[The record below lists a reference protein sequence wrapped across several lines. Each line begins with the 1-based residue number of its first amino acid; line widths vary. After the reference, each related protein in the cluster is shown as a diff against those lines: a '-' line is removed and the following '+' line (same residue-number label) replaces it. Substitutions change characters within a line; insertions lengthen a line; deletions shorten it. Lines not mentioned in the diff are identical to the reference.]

1 MIYGRDYVAY
11 LCRELI
17 ERLSPRFVKLG
28 SPEVV
33 NEKVREAV
41 TNELAAEDKL
51 NDEVRVL
58 LERYAD
64 EMRSTG
70 ASYPESF
77 KRVKRQLMKERGI
90 VPANSGEGERI
101 SRDKINK
108 LSHVVINLLLNL
120 KKEAELVGEKN
131 DVRLEIVRVVTALAR
146 EEEKMNQAV
155 RHKILSQKRAIPE
168 GSEEWDILY
177 RKYYAEEM
185 KKLGTI

>member
-1 MIYGRDYVAY
+1 MRYAS
-11 LCRELI
+11 C
-17 ERLSPRFVKLG
+17 
-28 SPEVV
+28 
-33 NEKVREAV
+33 
-41 TNELAAEDKL
+41 
-51 NDEVRVL
+51 
-58 LERYAD
+58 LERYAG
-64 EMRSTG
+64 EMRETG
-70 ASYPESF
+70 ASYAESF

-108 LSHVVINLLLNL
+108 LSHVVVNLLVNM

-131 DVRLEIVRVVTALAR
+131 DVRLEIVRVLTAFSR

-155 RHKILSQKRAIPE
+155 RQKILSQKRAIAQ

-185 KKLGTI
+185 KKLGVA